1 MKKGIVIG
9 IDGGG
14 TYTRVLIADMSG
26 NILGFSKKAGS
37 HPEKNQDPEGNVKLA
52 IIEALQKADR
62 QAADVQYITCG
73 FAGLNHP
80 EDKKWASKY
89 ITLSGIHAPQSLL
102 NDAEI
107 AQYGAFLGEEGII
120 AIAGTGS
127 IVLGKTEE
135 GKIIRNYDFHHDSL
149 AGARY
154 LSYEA
159 IYDIIT
165 RENTLEDQKFIK
177 TVLDFW
183 GTDKVDSFRL
193 MASQGFLSNN
203 IEAIQRLSKMA
214 SIVVNFAEQG
224 TPIAYRSCLKVIN
237 SLTRGIHLVSSMF
250 SSQIVPLCFSGG
262 VISIPFMTYL
272 IKEHLTPSDQY
283 KKQLFYKE
291 PALPPVLGA
300 VLYAYHKMG
309 ISVDDTLVTRMSLS
323 FKRD

>member
-1 MKKGIVIG
+1 MG

-14 TYTRVLIADMSG
+14 TYTRVLVADMSG

-37 HPEKNQDPEGNVKLA
+37 HPEKNQNPEGNVKLA
-52 IIEALQKADR
+52 IIEALQQANR
-62 QAADVQYITCG
+62 TAADVQYIACG

-89 ITLSGIHAPQSLL
+89 ITLSGIKAPQSLL

-107 AQYGAFLGEEGII
+107 AQYGAFLGEEGVI

-127 IVLGKTEE
+127 IVLGKNEE
-135 GKIIRNYDFHHDSL
+135 GKIIKNYDFHHDSL

-165 RENTLEDQKFIK
+165 QANTIEDQRFIE
-177 TVLDFW
+177 TVLDYW
-183 GTDKVDSFRL
+183 GTENVDSFRL

-203 IEAIQRLSKMA
+203 IEAIQKLSNMA

-250 SSQIVPLCFSGG
+250 SSQTVPLSFSGG
-262 VISIPFMTYL
+262 VISIPFITDL
-272 IKEHLTPSDQY
+272 IKEHLSSCDQY
-283 KKQLFYKE
+283 KKKFLYKE
-291 PALPPVLGA
+291 AALTPVLGA

-309 ISVDDTLVTRMSLS
+309 ISIDDTLVTRMKLS
-323 FKRD
+323 IKCD